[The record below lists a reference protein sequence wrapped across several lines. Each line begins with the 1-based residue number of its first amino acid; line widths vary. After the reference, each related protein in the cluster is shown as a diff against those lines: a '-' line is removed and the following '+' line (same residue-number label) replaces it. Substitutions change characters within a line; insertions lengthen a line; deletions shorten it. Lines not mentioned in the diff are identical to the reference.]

1 MVIPA
6 NKAMLAITI
15 PAIAPP
21 DNCPPLFFE
30 YEFLGITLIFNKS
43 FYIPERN
50 ILLS

>member
-21 DNCPPLFFE
+21 DNCPLFFE

-43 FYIPERN
+43 FFIPERN